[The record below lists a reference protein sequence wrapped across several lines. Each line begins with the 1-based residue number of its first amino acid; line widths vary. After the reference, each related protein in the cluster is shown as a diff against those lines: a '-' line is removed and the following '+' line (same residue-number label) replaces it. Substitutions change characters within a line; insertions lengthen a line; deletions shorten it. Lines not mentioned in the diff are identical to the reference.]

1 MGTAQIILLLLQQAP
16 QAISEITALYNAVK
30 GDLSATDRQQIDA
43 ALAAAQQSDAAAT
56 AQADADLGAV
66 AKQ

>member
-1 MGTAQIILLLLQQAP
+1 MGTAQIILLLLQLAP
-16 QAISEITALYNAVK
+16 QAIGEITALYNAVK
-30 GDLSATDRQQIDA
+30 GDLSATDQTTIDA

-56 AQADADLGAV
+56 AQADADLSAA

>member
-16 QAISEITALYNAVK
+16 QAISEITTLYNAVK

-43 ALAAAQQSDAAAT
+43 ALAVAQQSDAAAT
-56 AQADADLGAV
+56 AQADADLGAA